1 MPPEVTESEHGVRIR
16 RGEVEIEVWGSR
28 EFVES
33 TLEKLKEEFFK
44 KVETPVAQAV
54 KPPSASMTFTEYL
67 AEEAKALGRE
77 PDTLKGYEKILLI
90 GYYIYTTENRD
101 FTYEDIERLKTE
113 ARLSGLE
120 NPRQYMGVL
129 IRKGYV
135 SETGTEEGGKKV
147 FRMLRRGL
155 QYVESGF
162 REAEA

>member
-1 MPPEVTESEHGVRIR
+1 MESKHGVRIKK
-16 RGEVEIEVWGSR
+16 GDVEIEVWGSR
-28 EFVES
+28 DFVES
-33 TLEKLKEEFFK
+33 TLERLREEFFK
-44 KVETPVAQAV
+44 KSEITEAQAV
-54 KPPSASMTFTEYL
+54 KPLSPTMTFTEYL

-101 FTYEDIERLKTE
+101 FTYDDIERLKTE

-129 IRKGYV
+129 IRRGYV
-135 SETGTEEGGKKV
+135 SETGVEGGKKV

-162 REAEA
+162 RETEA

>member
-1 MPPEVTESEHGVRIR
+1 MSSETEHGVRIKK
-16 RGEVEIEVWGSR
+16 GDVEIEVWGSR
-28 EFVES
+28 DFVES
-33 TLEKLKEEFFK
+33 TMERLKEEFFK
-44 KVETPVAQAV
+44 KSEIIEAQAV
-54 KPPSASMTFTEYL
+54 KPPSPAMAFTEYL

-101 FTYEDIERLKTE
+101 FTYDDRERLKTE

-129 IRKGYV
+129 IKKGYV
-135 SETGTEEGGKKV
+135 SETGVEGGKKV
-147 FRMLRRGL
+147 FRMLRRGI

-162 REAEA
+162 RETEV

>member
-1 MPPEVTESEHGVRIR
+1 MPPEEVRPESGVRIKK
-16 RGEVEIEVWGSR
+16 GELEVEVWGSR

-44 KVETPVAQAV
+44 KEVLVTQTV
-54 KPPSASMTFTEYL
+54 KPSSPSMTFTEYL
-67 AEEAKALGRE
+67 AEEAKVLGRE

-135 SETGTEEGGKKV
+135 SETGTEGGKKV

>member
-1 MPPEVTESEHGVRIR
+1 MSSETAESGHGVRIKK
-16 RGEVEIEVWGSR
+16 GDVEIEVWGSR
-28 EFVES
+28 SFVES
-33 TLEKLKEEFFK
+33 TMEKLKEEFFK
-44 KVETPVAQAV
+44 KSETIEIQAV
-54 KPPSASMTFTEYL
+54 KPPSPTTTFTEYL

-101 FTYEDIERLKTE
+101 FTYDDIERLKTE

-129 IRKGYV
+129 IRRGYV
-135 SETGTEEGGKKV
+135 SETGVEGGKKV
-147 FRMLRRGL
+147 FRMLRRGI

-162 REAEA
+162 RETEV

>member
-1 MPPEVTESEHGVRIR
+1 MESEHGVRIKK
-16 RGEVEIEVWGSR
+16 GDVEIEVWGSR
-28 EFVES
+28 SFVES
-33 TLEKLKEEFFK
+33 TMEKLKEEFFK
-44 KVETPVAQAV
+44 KSEIVEIQAV
-54 KPPSASMTFTEYL
+54 KPPSPTTTFTEYL

-101 FTYEDIERLKTE
+101 FTYDDIERLKTE

-129 IRKGYV
+129 IRRGYV
-135 SETGTEEGGKKV
+135 SETGVEGGKKV
-147 FRMLRRGL
+147 FRMLRRGI

-162 REAEA
+162 RETEA

>member
-1 MPPEVTESEHGVRIR
+1 LSSETAESEHGVRIKK
-16 RGEVEIEVWGSR
+16 GDVEIEVWGSR
-28 EFVES
+28 DFVES
-33 TLEKLKEEFFK
+33 TLEKLREEFFK
-44 KVETPVAQAV
+44 KSGVTEAQAV
-54 KPPSASMTFTEYL
+54 KPPSPTMTFTEYL
-67 AEEAKALGRE
+67 SEEAKALGRE

-101 FTYEDIERLKTE
+101 FTYDDIERLKTE

-135 SETGTEEGGKKV
+135 SETGVEGGKKV

-162 REAEA
+162 RETEA